1 RALMSS
7 FYERFMTGAR
17 RRSRACCAPVS
28 RGFGG
33 AVAREFIAQ
42 HVVTVRL
49 VKNEQKWARQYSL
62 FVPTDTALKM
72 LLSAETAKEGSLIA
86 RVPQPPQ
93 DADAPDNRN
102 SSAENE
108 SVKNFTQYLLNA
120 PSLGVF

>member
-1 RALMSS
+1 MSS

-62 FVPTDTALKM
+62 FVPTDTDENAALRGNRKGRQPHRTSPPSHPRTRM
-72 LLSAETAKEGSLIA
+72 LLTIVIRAQKMKA
-86 RVPQPPQ
+86 
-93 DADAPDNRN
+93 
-102 SSAENE
+102 
-108 SVKNFTQYLLNA
+108 
-120 PSLGVF
+120 

>member
-1 RALMSS
+1 M
-7 FYERFMTGAR
+7 
-17 RRSRACCAPVS
+17 S

-86 RVPQPPQ
+86 RVPPATPG
-93 DADAPDNRN
+93 RGC
-102 SSAENE
+102 S
-108 SVKNFTQYLLNA
+108 
-120 PSLGVF
+120 